1 MSRLK
6 TSSKI
11 VNVIIALL
19 FFLFAK
25 LQLNDP
31 DPIVW
36 FSIYAVIG
44 IMFVY
49 STFRLLPNWIL
60 YLTLAGTLGFAIYH
74 LPYFLE
80 WIKTENKSEL
90 FGEMQSER
98 YYIEG
103 TREFMGL
110 LIVLLALTYL
120 LIQNRKRLRKNGVD
134 AN

>member
-11 VNVIIALL
+11 VNVIMALL

-36 FSIYAVIG
+36 FSIYAVVG

-49 STFRLLPNWIL
+49 SIFKVLPNWIL
-60 YLTLAGTLGFAIYH
+60 YLTLAGTLGFTMYH
-74 LPYFLE
+74 LTYFLE
-80 WIKTENKSEL
+80 WIKAENKLEL
-90 FGEMQSER
+90 FGEMQSEK

-110 LIVLLALTYL
+110 LIVLSALLYL
-120 LIQNRKRLRKNGVD
+120 MIQNRKRLSN
-134 AN
+134 

>member
-11 VNVIIALL
+11 VNVIMALL

-36 FSIYAVIG
+36 FSIYAVVG

-49 STFRLLPNWIL
+49 SIFKVLPNWIL
-60 YLTLAGTLGFAIYH
+60 YLTLAGTLGFTMYH

-80 WIKTENKSEL
+80 WIKAENKLEL
-90 FGEMQSER
+90 FGEMQSEK

-110 LIVLLALTYL
+110 LIVLSALLYL
-120 LIQNRKRLRKNGVD
+120 MIQNRKRLSN
-134 AN
+134 